1 VTALRRLVLHHR
13 AAFAVLVA
21 VALLMRMLTPGG
33 YMFALAEG
41 TPTVVLCPGAQTA
54 PAPMAM
60 PGMSGHHD
68 GGPQMPG
75 MSGHHDGGPQRHDQ
89 GQADAPCAFAGMS
102 VAAVA
107 ATDPLLLAVAIAFI
121 ILRAVRVV
129 AEPRWRDTL
138 HLRPPLRGPP
148 IPV

>member
-1 VTALRRLVLHHR
+1 MTALRRLVLHHR
-13 AAFAVLVA
+13 ATFAAFAA

-41 TPTVVLCPGAQTA
+41 KPTVVLCPGAQAA

-68 GGPQMPG
+68 GG
-75 MSGHHDGGPQRHDQ
+75 SQRHDQ

-129 AEPRWRDTL
+129 AEPRRRDTPR
-138 HLRPPLRGPP
+138 LRPPLRGPP